1 MLGTA
6 LDCMS
11 QKYEVY
17 FMSHVA
23 NYARSQN
30 PSHIAIQSSEDIAS
44 MIALFLLLGVAA
56 AARQCYFPDGSQ
68 APKSTTPCIDS
79 AETSH
84 CCGETDICLSNG
96 LCWDQDRTYY
106 NRMVRAACT
115 DKSWTSGECPQQC
128 QDGESLSLSFM
139 DHLLLLCDLR

>member
-1 MLGTA
+1 ML
-6 LDCMS
+6 
-11 QKYEVY
+11 
-17 FMSHVA
+17 HIA
-23 NYARSQN
+23 NNARSQN

-115 DKSWTSGECPQQC
+115 DKSWTSGGCPQQC